1 MHPGGNA
8 VSGLAVE
15 GRQRQGGRHGSRPR
29 RPRPRRPRDARP
41 VQGPGSPSSKP
52 RLTWRFAGAMLAQ
65 TGVILAAVIGA
76 DTELRRRRTGW
87 GEGAPHRMGGHGNAQ
102 RAHEPR
108 RHGRSP
114 RTRRRH
120 GEDRAGTAGRKTDDS
135 GAERTRGHSPH
146 VRPPPHRRP
155 TRTGNSG
162 ADRTPGGRASR
173 VHPAPLRYAA
183 DPDAGELADRRAG
196 AGPVRRRP
204 RRPPAGR
211 RGPHARLDLR
221 IPGRRAARGAAAS
234 ARRTAR
240 PRLADPH
247 RRHHRRRPAR
257 HPPQGRQRPVQAPR
271 GVERGAPGGA
281 QAHHPTPGRPGLNR
295 TIGPGIGR
303 TRSALPRG
311 GDGSGPGWGRPDAEP
326 PSRRARTRARRLVHR
341 PRRRRTGRRP
351 RRRRPNRRPRRR
363 PSRPRRRRR
372 RRRGACRG
380 RTGRRTRRPTLRRRR
395 RGRPTLRR
403 RPRPH
408 RRRRRR
414 RGACRGRTGRTPSR
428 RRPSRR
434 RRVGPRH
441 QRWHLALG
449 RLPAALVD
457 LTRQTVEVHRSD
469 TACLQARQS

>member
-155 TRTGNSG
+155 TRTGHSG

-380 RTGRRTRRPTLRRRR
+380 RTGR
-395 RGRPTLRR
+395 
-403 RPRPH
+403 
-408 RRRRRR
+408 
-414 RGACRGRTGRTPSR
+414 TPSR